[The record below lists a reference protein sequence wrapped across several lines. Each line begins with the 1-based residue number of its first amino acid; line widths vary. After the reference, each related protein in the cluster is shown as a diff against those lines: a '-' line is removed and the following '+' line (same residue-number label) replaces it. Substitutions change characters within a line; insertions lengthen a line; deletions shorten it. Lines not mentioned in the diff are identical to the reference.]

1 MNRSRFFAALRSRGS
16 GVFGTSLSQ
25 GQVDGIEAILDSC
38 IRNNVRNVH
47 HVSNIL
53 AQVYRE
59 TGGRMS
65 PVRETFADSD
75 KQAIQRLES
84 AWKAGKLKWVKTPY
98 WRNGAFGRGPIQI
111 THWAMYEKMGKR
123 LGVPLRQNPN
133 LALDPKIGADIA
145 VVGMSE
151 GMFTGKKLSDYRFPA
166 ALDAEPDKNPRR
178 IVNGNDGSDAE
189 VAGFH
194 RAFYKALGE
203 AGELVNAPPPVAAP
217 PAPSPAPKP
226 VPVPPPRK
234 PAPAPSKGGFWAA
247 LMSILKAILKGGQ
260 K

>member
-1 MNRSRFFAALRSRGS
+1 MDRVKLFAALRSRGS

-38 IRNNVRNVH
+38 ARNRVRDVH

-65 PVRETFADSD
+65 PVRETFATSD
-75 KQAIQRLES
+75 TQAIQRLES
-84 AWKAGKLKWVKTPY
+84 AWKAGQLKWVKTPY
-98 WRNGAFGRGPIQI
+98 WRDGAFGRGPIQI
-111 THWAMYEKMGKR
+111 THWSMYEKMGKR
-123 LGVPLRQNPN
+123 LGVPLRQNPG

-166 ALDAEPDKNPRR
+166 ALDAPVEDNPRR

-189 VAGFH
+189 VARFH
-194 RAFYKALGE
+194 RAFYKAIGQ
-203 AGELVNAPPPVAAP
+203 AGTLVNAPPPVVAP

-226 VPVPPPRK
+226 VPVPPVSQPV
-234 PAPAPSKGGFWAA
+234 PEPSKGFWAA
-247 LMSILKAILKGGQ
+247 IAALFKMLMRGG